1 VPTIERVQGVIL
13 DELEKYVVRELGQT
27 GLSRIRD
34 LTGRGAG
41 GYQFDKAYPD
51 DEMFVML
58 RGLVEATR
66 RDPREI
72 VEEFGEVLASS
83 LLEVYGFLVDPRWSF
98 LEFLLNTESVI
109 HAGVKL
115 NTPGAKPPLIQALR
129 SGPESVQISYR
140 SRRRLCPLAKGIIK
154 GAAAHYEVAIILTED
169 TCMLRGDSE
178 CVITVAAQ
186 E

>member
-1 VPTIERVQGVIL
+1 VQGVIF

-34 LTGRGAG
+34 LTGRGNG

-51 DEMFVML
+51 DELFVML
-58 RGLVEATR
+58 RGLVEATKR
-66 RDPREI
+66 PPQEI

-83 LLEVYGFLVDPRWSF
+83 LLDVY
-98 LEFLLNTESVI
+98 EFLLNTELVI
-109 HAGVKL
+109 HGGVKL

-129 SGPESVQISYR
+129 AGPETVKISYR
-140 SRRRLCPLAKGIIK
+140 SKRRLCPLARGIIR
-154 GAAAHYEVAIILTED
+154 GAAAHYKVEIVLTEES
-169 TCMLRGDSE
+169 CMLRGDSE
-178 CVITVAAQ
+178 CVITVAAK

>member
-1 VPTIERVQGVIL
+1 VQGVIF

-34 LTGRGAG
+34 LTGRGDG
-41 GYQFDKAYPD
+41 GYQFDKPYPD
-51 DEMFVML
+51 DEMFVIL

-66 RDPREI
+66 RPPQEI
-72 VEEFGEVLASS
+72 VQEFGEVLASS
-83 LLEVYGFLVDPRWSF
+83 LFEVYGFLIDPRWSF
-98 LEFLLNTESVI
+98 LEFLLNTEAVI

-115 NTPGAKPPLIQALR
+115 NTPGAKPPLIQTLR
-129 SGPESVQISYR
+129 SGPEAVQISYR
-140 SRRRLCPLAKGIIK
+140 SKRRLCPLAKGIIQ
-154 GAAAHYEVAIILTED
+154 GSAAHYHVSIVLTED
-169 TCMLRGDSE
+169 KCMLRGDSE

>member
-1 VPTIERVQGVIL
+1 VQGVIF
-13 DELEKYVVRELGQT
+13 DELERYVVRELGQT

-34 LTGRGAG
+34 LTGRGNG

-51 DEMFVML
+51 DEMFVIL
-58 RGLVEATR
+58 RGLVEATKR
-66 RDPREI
+66 APGEM
-72 VEEFGEVLASS
+72 VEEFGEVLASA

-98 LEFLLNTESVI
+98 LEFLLNTEMVI

-129 SGPESVQISYR
+129 AGPETVKISYR
-140 SRRRLCPLAKGIIK
+140 SRRRLCPLAKGIVR
-154 GAAAHYEVAIILTED
+154 GVAAYYNVAIVLTEEV
-169 TCMLRGDSE
+169 CMLRGDSE

>member
-1 VPTIERVQGVIL
+1 MQGVIF

-27 GLSRIRD
+27 GLARIRD
-34 LTGRGAG
+34 LTGRGNG
-41 GYQFDKAYPD
+41 GYQFDRAYPD

-66 RDPREI
+66 RPPQEI
-72 VEEFGEVLASS
+72 VEEFGEVLASA
-83 LLEVYGFLVDPRWSF
+83 LFDVYGFLIDPRWSF
-98 LEFLLNTESVI
+98 LEFLLNTETVI
-109 HAGVKL
+109 HGGVKL

-140 SRRRLCPLAKGIIK
+140 SKRRLCPLAKGIIR
-154 GAAAHYEVAIILTED
+154 GAAAHYNVAIVLTENL
-169 TCMLRGDSE
+169 CMLRGDSE
-178 CVITVAAQ
+178 CVIAVAAQ

>member
-1 VPTIERVQGVIL
+1 VQGVIF

-34 LTGRGAG
+34 LTGRGTG

-51 DEMFVML
+51 DEMFVIL
-58 RGLVEATR
+58 RGLVEATKR
-66 RDPREI
+66 APEEM
-72 VEEFGEVLASS
+72 VEEFGEVLASG

-98 LEFLLNTESVI
+98 LEFLLNTDMVI

-129 SGPESVQISYR
+129 AGPETVKISYR
-140 SRRRLCPLAKGIIK
+140 SRRRLCPLAKGIVR
-154 GAAAHYEVAIILTED
+154 GVAAYYKVAIVLTEEL
-169 TCMLRGDSE
+169 CMLRGDSE

>member
-1 VPTIERVQGVIL
+1 VQGVIF

-34 LTGRGAG
+34 LTGRGNG
-41 GYQFDKAYPD
+41 GYQFDRSYPD

-58 RGLVEATR
+58 RGLVEATKR
-66 RDPREI
+66 APEEI
-72 VEEFGEVLASS
+72 VEEFGEVLASG

-98 LEFLLNTESVI
+98 LEFLLNTEGVI

-115 NTPGAKPPLIQALR
+115 NTPGAKPPLVQVLR
-129 SGPESVQISYR
+129 AGPETVKISYR
-140 SRRRLCPLAKGIIK
+140 SRRRLCPLAKGIVK
-154 GAAAHYEVAIILTED
+154 GAAAHYKVAIVLTEE

-178 CVITVAAQ
+178 CVITVSAQ
-186 E
+186 D